1 VANSFLSRWSLR
13 KLEEQSEQQTE
24 PEVSTDEGEQ
34 AELSA
39 AEDDVVQD
47 APTDSLEPETEVRA
61 ETETTAD
68 TEDGELSISQ
78 LLANT
83 EVDRAVKKAAL
94 RKLFMQPEFNVVD
107 GLNDYDHDY
116 SAVKPLA
123 TGVAETLRGWVKE
136 IDEKLEPEEDPQN
149 STTLTSSDAER
160 NAESVDSDDSEPVA
174 NASVESPRTDQQT
187 KSGDETISEI
197 KPDTKPT

>member
-1 VANSFLSRWSLR
+1 MANSFLSRWSQR
-13 KLEEQSEQQTE
+13 KLEEQSEQQAE
-24 PEVSTDEGEQ
+24 PEVSTVEGEQ

-39 AEDDVVQD
+39 TEDDVVLN
-47 APTDSLEPETEVRA
+47 APTDSLEAESEVKA
-61 ETETTAD
+61 EIKTTVD
-68 TEDGELSISQ
+68 TEEDELSISQ

-123 TGVAETLRGWVKE
+123 SEVAETLRGWVKE
-136 IDEKLEPEEDPQN
+136 IDEKLEMGEELQE
-149 STTLTSSDAER
+149 STAQVASDAEQS
-160 NAESVDSDDSEPVA
+160 AEDVDLEYSESA
-174 NASVESPRTDQQT
+174 QSASVEYHKADHESKSDDDICSET
-187 KSGDETISEI
+187 KPG
-197 KPDTKPT
+197 TKPT